1 MDIRTQELINGKVY
15 INVIE
20 GFWGYVKE
28 RLLKFH
34 GVSKDN
40 FIYYLKEHEFRNNFK
55 DNIDDSLCKCLGGIN
70 RGITIILI
78 LQVDGE
84 KLKLLSLIYMH
95 ILLVIT
101 FLEKINYGDN
111 FSPKVL
117 FLIHKIW
124 SLGFFSLGMETLIS
138 SYNTFHWR
146 RCWSIHFLWNSS
158 C

>member
-1 MDIRTQELINGKVY
+1 MNGKVY

-84 KLKLLSLIYMH
+84 KLKLLSLIYVHM
-95 ILLVIT
+95 LLVIP
-101 FLEKINYGDN
+101 F
-111 FSPKVL
+111 
-117 FLIHKIW
+117 
-124 SLGFFSLGMETLIS
+124 
-138 SYNTFHWR
+138 
-146 RCWSIHFLWNSS
+146 
-158 C
+158 